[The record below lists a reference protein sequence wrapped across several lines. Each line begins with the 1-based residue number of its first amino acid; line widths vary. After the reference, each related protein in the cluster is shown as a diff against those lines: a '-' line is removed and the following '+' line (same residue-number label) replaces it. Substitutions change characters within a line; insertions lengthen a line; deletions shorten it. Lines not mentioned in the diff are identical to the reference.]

1 MFVILTWEF
10 KLKLGL
16 KQDLGIFPVFVPSK
30 HSAALIVIVFFLFP
44 NSVYHFIAL
53 IS

>member
-30 HSAALIVIVFFLFP
+30 HSGALVITVFWFS
-44 NSVYHFIAL
+44 NSIYHFIAL